1 MVLSFPRIWRFQV
14 NSKFLAV
21 TGRLTAAEEEIR
33 TRVERNGAESGDCI
47 LKSLCR
53 QRNVESFKSRRC
65 RDKLP
70 SFEFLFCFVFQAE
83 PKHSGF
89 LWIVQKQQSFMT
101 PCKRDIP
108 QPSSIF
114 DLKQSPSP
122 RYGLGLWDHQWRRE
136 RGATGWFSQS
146 DWPHGPSR
154 SSRRGSTEMR
164 MPCSSLASTTWISQE
179 SGLDLDLLRKPE
191 TDRRINC
198 KTEV

>member
-1 MVLSFPRIWRFQV
+1 MVLRVGTVFWNLYVAREMLSHSRAEDAETSCQVLSF
-14 NSKFLAV
+14 
-21 TGRLTAAEEEIR
+21 
-33 TRVERNGAESGDCI
+33 
-47 LKSLCR
+47 
-53 QRNVESFKSRRC
+53 
-65 RDKLP
+65 
-70 SFEFLFCFVFQAE
+70 CFVLFFRLNLNTQDFRESCKSSRA
-83 PKHSGF
+83 
-89 LWIVQKQQSFMT
+89 LT

-136 RGATGWFSQS
+136 RGAMGWFSQL

-191 TDRRINC
+191 TDHRINC